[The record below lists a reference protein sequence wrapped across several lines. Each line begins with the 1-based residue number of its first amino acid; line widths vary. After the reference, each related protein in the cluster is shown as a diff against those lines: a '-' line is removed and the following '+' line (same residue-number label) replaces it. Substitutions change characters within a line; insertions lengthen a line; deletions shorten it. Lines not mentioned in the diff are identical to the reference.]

1 MTIQWREHS
10 QWRNYSIEHRKKS
23 CKTHFQLILPKI
35 HIILSHSRA
44 CTWLFTAYE
53 RRILNSRCELNFGLF
68 ISWHKIQ
75 LTCRFQRKKEKN
87 TPSFGLWAFHS
98 LNIETIAH
106 VIYYVLHIRSHKD
119 VWCVWKRCTYKF
131 FGVPLSSLSHT
142 PSTQHPINHLNPKQ
156 FAHEKPTSSN
166 WKQKRNTGIRLLDF
180 RNVFKCWLIPK
191 PKRVA
196 ECAYCAHAQSMKS
209 QSACQQ
215 LSRLPIQNIIHKFS
229 SYLASCCGFWSWCV
243 CVNVDA
249 FEWHLMW
256 NASQCAHTNTVML
269 ATRLKPNGCRTCLL
283 HYLMKC

>member
-1 MTIQWREHS
+1 MS
-10 QWRNYSIEHRKKS
+10 QSKIGRIWWLFNEGNILNDVIIPSNIERKAARLIFK
-23 CKTHFQLILPKI
+23 LILPKT

-75 LTCRFQRKKEKN
+75 LTCRFRRKKEKN

-142 PSTQHPINHLNPKQ
+142 QHPAPNQPFESQTICARKTNIIKLETKTKHWHSTAWLSKCVQVLINTKTKKSCWMRSLRTRSKY
-156 FAHEKPTSSN
+156 EKP
-166 WKQKRNTGIRLLDF
+166 
-180 RNVFKCWLIPK
+180 KCMPTTISAADPK
-191 PKRVA
+191 HNP
-196 ECAYCAHAQSMKS
+196 
-209 QSACQQ
+209 
-215 LSRLPIQNIIHKFS
+215 
-229 SYLASCCGFWSWCV
+229 
-243 CVNVDA
+243 
-249 FEWHLMW
+249 
-256 NASQCAHTNTVML
+256 
-269 ATRLKPNGCRTCLL
+269 
-283 HYLMKC
+283 